1 MKHGISARNMQNIHK
16 DIFSKGNLVYSA
28 PSVYGPPLPVFEAI
42 TFVLSEH

>member
-1 MKHGISARNMQNIHK
+1 MKNMESQLEICRILTK
-16 DIFSKGNLVYSA
+16 IFSLFNLVYST